1 MIQRERAVNL
11 ITQVSKKYSGEAWA
25 THGKRP
31 YTPAR
36 YEAVPSQPVWKS
48 KFYDAFVLNHIVVL
62 HAIDATP
69 ARWHSHLTHWLIS
82 TQPWTRPRN
91 II

>member
-11 ITQVSKKYSGEAWA
+11 IFTQVSKKYSGEAWA

-36 YEAVPSQPVWKS
+36 YEAVP
-48 KFYDAFVLNHIVVL
+48 
-62 HAIDATP
+62 
-69 ARWHSHLTHWLIS
+69 
-82 TQPWTRPRN
+82 
-91 II
+91 

>member
-36 YEAVPSQPVWKS
+36 YEAVPSQP
-48 KFYDAFVLNHIVVL
+48 DTAELGRLEGAFHRSLRPGAQL
-62 HAIDATP
+62 TTSLLGTSGLPTP
-69 ARWHSHLTHWLIS
+69 VGACVEIN
-82 TQPWTRPRN
+82 Q
-91 II
+91 